1 MKSHFLSTIRSEL
14 VEKPALC
21 LINKMDTDGA
31 EEKLEELTE
40 FLGNK
45 YEEAVCEFDEE
56 LRPKRRDE
64 KKFLR

>member
-1 MKSHFLSTIRSEL
+1 
-14 VEKPALC
+14 
-21 LINKMDTDGA
+21 MDTDGA